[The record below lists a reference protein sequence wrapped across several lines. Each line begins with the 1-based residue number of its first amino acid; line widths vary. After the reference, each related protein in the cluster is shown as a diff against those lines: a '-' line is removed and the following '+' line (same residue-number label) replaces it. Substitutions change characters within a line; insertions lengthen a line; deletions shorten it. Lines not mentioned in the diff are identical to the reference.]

1 MECFDCLLLR
11 QHTRPGGVSDY
22 KVVLFCST
30 LMGQRRQGRGEA
42 GWGISQGTMESGPE
56 EVTKEMRGNR
66 WKKHGEDR
74 TKGQKWEEVVWGWM
88 QNTD

>member
-1 MECFDCLLLR
+1 
-11 QHTRPGGVSDY
+11 
-22 KVVLFCST
+22 
-30 LMGQRRQGRGEA
+30 
-42 GWGISQGTMESGPE
+42 MESGPE